1 MSPEPVLPVEDPS
14 VDYASFAA
22 SMVGTSLPDSEVDG
36 LGMGGLTGGMGGLG
50 LGLEGRKSPRSGPG
64 SQDEVTSSMSKLPFG
79 ASTRQ
84 RTPSSSDSSPP
95 SLNSSVAWNMPGGA
109 ASASGRLSRGTSPS
123 FPSPSKVQPQPLVP
137 KISPSYTKGD
147 CIILSEDGMLFRV
160 YRAEL
165 WKSAPLL
172 EDVSMGVRIKQGMGN
187 DIASNVL
194 PVEESGTTVE
204 TLLGWIIVGG
214 KVEERKPEE
223 LGGAIK
229 AAREWGCDRDVI
241 DTMKETIVAMVKTPL
256 DALNLYILA
265 DSLQDS
271 HLLSHASRLTV
282 SFSTETPLSILESTH
297 HLLSSSSISPP
308 ALNALWSLHALRSD
322 RSRAILSTPLSNI
335 PIGETRPHNGCK
347 NREPLE
353 LYWAKTRTVLL
364 GQQGAAFEP
373 RDLVRKPGE
382 GSTGITCVACY
393 RCFLHTVEMMEQE
406 WREVP
411 AQVNLRY

>member
-36 LGMGGLTGGMGGLG
+36 LGMGGLTGGMVALG

-64 SQDEVTSSMSKLPFG
+64 SQDEVTSSLSKLPFG

-123 FPSPSKVQPQPLVP
+123 FPSPS
-137 KISPSYTKGD
+137 KGD

-241 DTMKETIVAMVKTPL
+241 DTMKETIVCVISCDGQDSSRCFKPIHPRRLSPRLTPTLPCISSHRFFFNRNSTVHPRVNTPSPLFFLHLSSRVERALVPTRTPL
-256 DALNLYILA
+256 RPLTGHPLHP
-265 DSLQDS
+265 SLQHPDRRNS
-271 HLLSHASRLTV
+271 PSQRVQEPGTPRVVLGKDADC
-282 SFSTETPLSILESTH
+282 FAWST
-297 HLLSSSSISPP
+297 
-308 ALNALWSLHALRSD
+308 
-322 RSRAILSTPLSNI
+322 
-335 PIGETRPHNGCK
+335 
-347 NREPLE
+347 
-353 LYWAKTRTVLL
+353 
-364 GQQGAAFEP
+364 
-373 RDLVRKPGE
+373 
-382 GSTGITCVACY
+382 
-393 RCFLHTVEMMEQE
+393 RCSV
-406 WREVP
+406 
-411 AQVNLRY
+411 